1 MQGQPPGLRP
11 RAPERGPEPWRD
23 PEAEPYLRL
32 RGLTRR
38 FGDVVA
44 VDAIDLDIYRGELF
58 ALLGGSGSGKSTLL
72 RMLAGFERPDEGTI
86 LLEGQD
92 LAPVPPYERPVN
104 MMFQSYA
111 LFPHMSVADNI
122 GYGLRR
128 EGVARAEVARR
139 VEEMLELVQLAGL
152 GKRRPQAL
160 SGGQRQRVALARSL
174 IKRPK
179 LLLLD
184 EPLGALDKSLREA
197 TQFELVNIQERTGT
211 TFIMVTHD
219 QEEAMT
225 MATRIAVMTD
235 GRLAQVGT
243 PAEVYEYPASRFVA
257 GFLGTANVF
266 EGIVKRALGSEAG
279 ATGALVESTAFD
291 AFFESDTD
299 APKPV
304 GGRVFVAVRPEKM
317 RIEKAG
323 VGAAH
328 GTNALT
334 GSVRDIAYYGD
345 FVMYVVALPDGSV
358 VRVSRPTETRMT
370 ELPITWNDAV
380 TVRWQDFATVVLAQ

>member
-1 MQGQPPGLRP
+1 MQPGSSSGARGGP
-11 RAPERGPEPWRD
+11 SRAPEPWRD
-23 PEAEPYLRL
+23 PDAEPYLHI
-32 RGLTRR
+32 RGLSRK
-38 FGDVVA
+38 FGDVTA
-44 VDAIDLDIYRGELF
+44 VSDIDLDIYRGELF

-72 RMLAGFERPDEGTI
+72 RMLAGFERPDAGTI
-86 LLEGQD
+86 TLDRQD
-92 LAPVPPYERPVN
+92 LVAMPPYERPVN

-111 LFPHMSVADNI
+111 LFPHMTVAQNI
-122 GYGLRR
+122 GYGLRQ
-128 EGVARAEVARR
+128 EGVARGEIAARVA
-139 VEEMLELVQLAGL
+139 EMLELVQLSGL
-152 GKRRPQAL
+152 EKRRPHAL

-174 IKRPK
+174 VKRPK

-243 PAEVYEYPASRFVA
+243 PAEVYEYPTSRFVA
-257 GFLGTANVF
+257 SFLGTANIF
-266 EGIVKRALGSEAG
+266 EGIVKRAG

-299 APKPV
+299 PPKPE
-304 GGRVFVAVRPEKM
+304 GGRVFAAVRPEKM
-317 RIEKAG
+317 RIAKAEG
-323 VGAAH
+323 EAAH
-328 GTNALT
+328 GTNRLAGT
-334 GSVRDIAYYGD
+334 VRDIAYYGD
-345 FVMYVVALPDGSV
+345 FVMYVVALADGTA
-358 VRVSRPTETRMT
+358 VRVSRPTETRIT

-380 TVRWQDFATVVLAQ
+380 VVTWAPFATVVLAQ